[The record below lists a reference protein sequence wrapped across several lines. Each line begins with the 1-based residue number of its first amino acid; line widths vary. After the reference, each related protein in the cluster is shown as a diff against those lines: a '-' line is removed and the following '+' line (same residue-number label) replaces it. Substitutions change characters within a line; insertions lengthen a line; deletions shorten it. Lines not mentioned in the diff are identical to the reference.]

1 MLDQVISFFS
11 SPFMTIVGGFST
23 LIVIIGA
30 IYSVWCVLTGILPV
44 WIKLGKGLS
53 KSTIA
58 IFSDSQFNSLKS
70 MIVESKIFK
79 EKNIIP
85 ITKQDLKKAANASVF
100 LVHWKDFQSDMNE
113 ILTLKKDNTALII
126 YAPPNEGK
134 IEDQD
139 LLNKIDRERNSVLVN
154 FRGRL
159 MNDILT
165 SLITVNY
172 EQR

>member
-1 MLDQVISFFS
+1 MMDQILNFFN

-23 LIVIIGA
+23 LILIISA
-30 IYSVWCVLTGILPV
+30 IYTLWCILIGVIPV
-44 WIKLGKGLS
+44 WIRLGKGLS

-58 IFSDSQFNSLKS
+58 IFSETQYSSLKN
-70 MIVESKIFK
+70 MIVDSKIFK
-79 EKNIIP
+79 EKNIMHV
-85 ITKQDLKKAANASVF
+85 TKQDLKKAASASIF
-100 LVHWKDFQSDMNE
+100 LVHWKDFQSDMHN
-113 ILTLKKDNTALII
+113 ILALKKDNTALII
-126 YAPPNEGK
+126 YAPQNEGR
-134 IEDQD
+134 IEDQE

>member
-1 MLDQVISFFS
+1 MLEPIINFFS

-23 LIVIIGA
+23 LIMLIGA
-30 IYSVWCVLTGILPV
+30 IYGIWHVLTGVVPV
-44 WIKLGKGLS
+44 WIRLGKGLS

-58 IFSDSQFNSLKS
+58 IFSDNQYSSLQS
-70 MIVESKIFK
+70 MIVDSKIFK
-79 EKNIIP
+79 AKNIIH
-85 ITKQDLKKAANASVF
+85 ITKQDLKKATGASVF
-100 LVHWKDFQSDMNE
+100 LVHWRDFQNDIHD
-113 ILTLKKDNTALII
+113 ILALKKDNTALII
-126 YAPPNEGK
+126 YAPQSEGR

-159 MNDILT
+159 MNDVLT

>member
-1 MLDQVISFFS
+1 MLDQIIVFFS

-23 LIVIIGA
+23 LILILGS
-30 IYSVWCVLTGILPV
+30 IYTIWHVLCGIVPV
-44 WIKLGKGLS
+44 WIRLGKGLS

-58 IFSDSQFNSLKS
+58 IFSDSQFNSLKT
-70 MIVESKIFK
+70 MIVDSKIFK
-79 EKNIIP
+79 EKNII
-85 ITKQDLKKAANASVF
+85 QVSNRDLKKAVKANVF
-100 LVHWKDFQSDMNE
+100 LVHWKDFQNE
-113 ILTLKKDNTALII
+113 MPDILLLKKDNTALII
-126 YAPPNEGK
+126 YAPQNEGR
-134 IEDQD
+134 IENQE
-139 LLNKIDRERNSVLVN
+139 LLNKIDQERNSVLVN

>member
-1 MLDQVISFFS
+1 MLEHVVNFFS
-11 SPFMTIVGGFST
+11 SPFMTIVGGLST
-23 LIVIIGA
+23 LIVILGA
-30 IYSVWCVLTGILPV
+30 IYSVWCILTGIMPV

-58 IFSDSQFNSLKS
+58 IFSDTQFNSLKS
-70 MIVESKIFK
+70 MIVDSKIFK
-79 EKNIIP
+79 EKNIIH
-85 ITKQDLKKAANASVF
+85 ITKQDLKRAANASVF
-100 LVHWKDFQSDMNE
+100 LVHWKDFQSDMHS
-113 ILTLKKDNTALII
+113 ILALKKDNTALII
-126 YAPPNEGK
+126 YAPQNEGR

-154 FRGRL
+154 YRGRL
-159 MNDILT
+159 MNDIFT